1 MLSRFMRTARLPVV
15 VARGLAMP
23 FDAST
28 TSLPLMCAD
37 SGRTPRRRTLIPR
50 PLAALCLLLLGCT
63 HPIPADADTPC
74 LPALP
79 RNCADQYAPTYNQ
92 IYTQVLAKSCGSALT
107 GGQCHA
113 GAEARGAREGL
124 VIQEPEETYDLLLG
138 LGPNAAHARVM
149 PGNPECSPLML
160 RLASSDPVL
169 RMPPGAT
176 PLPDPVLCSVMHW
189 IAAGAAR

>member
-1 MLSRFMRTARLPVV
+1 VPSPALT
-15 VARGLAMP
+15 
-23 FDAST
+23 
-28 TSLPLMCAD
+28 CAD
-37 SGRTPRRRTLIPR
+37 PTSYCA
-50 PLAALCLLLLGCT
+50 LAALCLALLGCT
-63 HPIPADADTPC
+63 HSIPADADTPC

-79 RNCADQYAPTYNQ
+79 RTCADQYAPTYSQ
-92 IYTQVLAKSCGSALT
+92 IYTQVLAKSCGSL

-113 GAEARGAREGL
+113 DSEARGAREGL
-124 VIQEPEETYDLLLG
+124 VIQSPQETYDLLLG
-138 LGPNAAHARVM
+138 LNPDNPQARVM

-160 RLASSDPVL
+160 RLASSDPVF